1 MQENNPRNFAEDAHR
16 RVQGTTIFFP
26 SLFLE
31 LFFGV
36 KVPQQYDPHH
46 SCHSHCLHM
55 LTHMLST
62 HVAALLRMCTQLWL
76 LVWEILKPSG
86 RGNINPQ
93 PSQSRVSEQTE
104 SAMSTG
110 DELGNNA
117 CPQHLAGFVLH
128 GEHER
133 ERSTTS
139 GKGSMGSSLLSHPYL
154 SDLGQG
160 RWSKEQLSLS
170 QPE

>member
-16 RVQGTTIFFP
+16 RVQGTTISSPRFP
-26 SLFLE
+26 ELFL
-31 LFFGV
+31 GV
-36 KVPQQYDPHH
+36 KVSQKYDPHH

-62 HVAALLRMCTQLWL
+62 HVAALLRMCTQLCL

-93 PSQSRVSEQTE
+93 PSQSRVSEQTG

-128 GEHER
+128 GEHQR
-133 ERSTTS
+133 EKHYFRE
-139 GKGSMGSSLLSHPYL
+139 GKYGLVSAVLP
-154 SDLGQG
+154 
-160 RWSKEQLSLS
+160 LSLKLGTG
-170 QPE
+170 QMV